1 MAEFEIHKQNQ
12 IRKQEIEVRALIALS
27 QQDVIIHAKM
37 EAVHRLIE
45 IAYPEKLAEKI
56 NKDSVIEKWL

>member
-1 MAEFEIHKQNQ
+1 MLCLVIEFEKNQ
-12 IRKQEIEVRALIALS
+12 LRQKEIEVRALIALS
-27 QQDVIIHAKM
+27 QQDVIVHAKM

-56 NKDSVIEKWL
+56 NQEQTKL

>member
-1 MAEFEIHKQNQ
+1 LVIEFEKNQ
-12 IRKQEIEVRALIALS
+12 LRQKEIEVRALIALS
-27 QQDVIIHAKM
+27 QQDVIVHAKM

-56 NKDSVIEKWL
+56 NQEQTKL